1 MISLCDV
8 CALFHSL
15 VSEKVPKSD
24 TEARLNSIN
33 QDSCLFYVPTPLSHQ
48 FLKGNLERFPISSF
62 QRESSL
68 FGQLALAKQDIGEG
82 EIMLLKQKSLF
93 GELKASWM
101 FPRPSDLRPTSRRN
115 SSVHSSLSMTASP

>member
-1 MISLCDV
+1 M
-8 CALFHSL
+8 
-15 VSEKVPKSD
+15 EKPPKSD
-24 TEARLNSIN
+24 IEARLNSIN
-33 QDSCLFYVPTPLSHQ
+33 QDSCLFYVSTPLSHQ
-48 FLKGNLERFPISSF
+48 FLKGNLERFPVSSF

-82 EIMLLKQKSLF
+82 EIMLLKQNESLF

-115 SSVHSSLSMTASP
+115 SLVHSSLSMTALP